1 MRSSIRSSDTF
12 PRQVNIVKLRVLG
25 SSGAEF
31 PGYNPPAFLID
42 RKLLLDGGTIGSRL
56 SESEQWE
63 IKNVLITHSHL
74 DHIKGI
80 PFLAD
85 NIILKNRRRSFTLF
99 GIDETLTALKEN
111 LLNDKLWPDFTRI
124 SAATDPVIRLKSIPD
139 SKAFKIGGYTIKACR
154 VNHTVPAVGYIIK
167 DNSGRVLLYTG
178 DTGPTNDIWLAA
190 PRVDV
195 IIVEVSFP
203 NNLEALAIKTG
214 HLTARL
220 LAGELAKMTNFQ
232 GRVLVTHPKPQY
244 IDRIR
249 KEIRAIGRKR
259 IEMLKDGKE
268 YEI

>member
-1 MRSSIRSSDTF
+1 M
-12 PRQVNIVKLRVLG
+12 KLRVLG

-56 SESEQWE
+56 SEPEQWE

-85 NIILKNRRRSFTLF
+85 NIIIKNRRHSITLF
-99 GIDETLTALKEN
+99 GIGETLTALREN
-111 LLNDKLWPDFTRI
+111 LLNDKLWPDFTKI
-124 SAATDPVIRLKSIPD
+124 SAVIDPVIRLKSISE
-139 SKAFKIGGYTIKACR
+139 SKAFKIGDYTVKACR
-154 VNHTVPAVGYIIK
+154 VNHTVPAVGYVIK
-167 DNSGRVLLYTG
+167 DVGGRVLLYTG
-178 DTGPTNDIWLAA
+178 DTGPTNDIWSAA

-214 HLTARL
+214 HLTAKL
-220 LAGELAKMTNFQ
+220 LSVELEKMTNFR

-244 IDRIR
+244 IDLIR
-249 KEIRAIGRKR
+249 KEIRGIGRRR
-259 IEMLKDGKE
+259 IEMLKEGKV

>member
-1 MRSSIRSSDTF
+1 MRSSRRLSDTF
-12 PRQVNIVKLRVLG
+12 PKQVNIVKLKVLG

-42 RKLLLDGGTIGSRL
+42 GKLLLDGGTIGSRL

-63 IKNVLITHSHL
+63 IRNILITHSHL

-85 NIILKNRRRSFTLF
+85 NIVLKNRRHSVTLF
-99 GIDETLTALKEN
+99 GIGETLKALREN
-111 LLNDKLWPDFTRI
+111 LLNDKLWPDFTKI
-124 SAATDPVIRLKSIPD
+124 SAAIDPVIRMKTVSD
-139 SKAFKIGGYTIKACR
+139 SKAFKICGYTVKACR

-167 DNSGRVLLYTG
+167 DNSGRVLVYTG
-178 DTGPTNDIWLAA
+178 DTGPTNDIWHAA
-190 PRVDV
+190 DGVDV

-220 LAGELAKMTNFQ
+220 LAGELEKMTDFQ
-232 GRVLVTHPKPQY
+232 GRVFVTHPKPQY
-244 IDRIR
+244 IDLIK
-249 KEIRAIGRKR
+249 KEIRGIGKHR
-259 IEMLKDGKE
+259 IEMLKDGKV
-268 YEI
+268 YDV

>member
-1 MRSSIRSSDTF
+1 M
-12 PRQVNIVKLRVLG
+12 KLRVLG

-42 RKLLLDGGTIGSRL
+42 GKLLLDGGTIGSRL

-63 IKNVLITHSHL
+63 IKNILITHSHL

-85 NIILKNRRRSFTLF
+85 NIVIKNGRHSITLL
-99 GIDETLTALKEN
+99 GIGETLRALREN
-111 LLNDKLWPDFTRI
+111 LLNDKLWPDFTKI
-124 SAATDPVIRLKSIPD
+124 SAAIEPVIKLRNISEGR
-139 SKAFKIGGYTIKACR
+139 AFKIGAYMVEACR
-154 VNHTVPAVGYIIK
+154 VSHTVPAVGYIIK

-178 DTGPTNDIWLAA
+178 DTGPTDDIWHAA
-190 PRVDV
+190 PRVDMV
-195 IIVEVSFP
+195 IVEVSFP
-203 NNLEALAIKTG
+203 NSLEALALKTG

-220 LAGELAKMTNFQ
+220 LSGELEKMTDFQ

-249 KEIRAIGRKR
+249 KEIRGIGRRR
-259 IEMLKDGKE
+259 IEMLKEGKV

>member
-1 MRSSIRSSDTF
+1 M
-12 PRQVNIVKLRVLG
+12 KLRVLG

-63 IKNVLITHSHL
+63 IKNILITHSHL

-85 NIILKNRRRSFTLF
+85 NIIIKNRRHSITLL
-99 GIDETLTALKEN
+99 GIAETLTALREN
-111 LLNDKLWPDFTRI
+111 LLNDKLWPDFTKI
-124 SAATDPVIRLKSIPD
+124 SAAIEPVIKLKNISG
-139 SKAFKIGGYTIKACR
+139 SRAFKIDGYTIKACR

-167 DNSGRVLLYTG
+167 DLSGRVLLYTG
-178 DTGPTNDIWLAA
+178 DTGPTNDIWSAA

-195 IIVEVSFP
+195 VIVEVSFP
-203 NNLEALAIKTG
+203 NSLEALALKTG

-220 LAGELAKMTNFQ
+220 LAKELEKMTNFQ
-232 GRVLVTHPKPQY
+232 GRVFVTHPKPQY

-249 KEIRAIGRKR
+249 KEVHRLGRR
-259 IEMLKDGKE
+259 HIEMLREGKV

>member
-1 MRSSIRSSDTF
+1 M
-12 PRQVNIVKLRVLG
+12 KLRVLG

-63 IKNVLITHSHL
+63 IKNILITHSHL
-74 DHIKGI
+74 DHMKGI

-85 NIILKNRRRSFTLF
+85 NIVIKNMRHSITLF
-99 GIDETLTALKEN
+99 GIGETLTALREN
-111 LLNDKLWPDFTRI
+111 LLNDKLWPDFTKI
-124 SAATDPVIRLKSIPD
+124 SAAIDPVIRMKNISGCR
-139 SKAFKIGGYTIKACR
+139 AFKIDGYTIKACR

-167 DNSGRVLLYTG
+167 DFSGRVLLYTG
-178 DTGPTNDIWLAA
+178 DTGPTNDIWRVA

-195 IIVEVSFP
+195 VIVEVSFP
-203 NNLEALAIKTG
+203 NNLEELAMKTG

-220 LAGELAKMTNFQ
+220 LAGELEKMTDFQ
-232 GRVLVTHPKPQY
+232 GQVFVTHPKPQY
-244 IDRIR
+244 IDSIR
-249 KEIRAIGRKR
+249 KEIRGIGRRR
-259 IEMLKDGKE
+259 IEMLKDGKL